1 MSTTGLDVFDKTL
14 QITNIWLNEIMEVT
28 GPDRQVAWHV
38 LGGVLRTVRDRIP
51 LELAVHLG
59 SQLPILVRGI
69 YYDQWHIGGQPERYR
84 SVDEFLRRVIDNL
97 GAIRPVNP
105 QQAARAVFGVLSRH
119 LSPGQA
125 ENVRHALP
133 EDVRGLWPA
142 SPSAQG
148 EEQERAEIVT
158 APPEQARNLRT

>member
-69 YYDQWHIGGQPERYR
+69 YYDQWHIGDQPERYR
-84 SVDEFLRRVIDNL
+84 SVDEFLRRVVDNL

-133 EDVRGLWPA
+133 EDVRSLWQA
-142 SPSAQG
+142 SPFAQG
-148 EEQERAEIVT
+148 EGQERTEVVT
-158 APPEQARNLRT
+158 AAPEQARNLRT